1 MQPCEL
7 RPVSGACGMADCGA
21 VGVVVDEHRQGFSR
35 ACISMSTGREFVVV
49 LDERCDGDSELRR
62 EM

>member
-1 MQPCEL
+1 
-7 RPVSGACGMADCGA
+7 MADCGA

-35 ACISMSTGREFVVV
+35 TCISMSTGREFVVV